1 MSIFH
6 GGTDLSRR
14 FSEGAADSYR
24 REHWRLRYRVPN
36 GTCRSVGT
44 GYPALKRWAIF
55 TSCLAFKSVSWGISA
70 VSVVRVIQNFC
81 YSHIVTDQHH
91 HIDKPEPRWQALLA
105 FLAVGAIY
113 LALPRNLVFGPI
125 WLLPTLIVVL
135 LIPTVVSHR
144 IGKRSLNRA
153 LGLIINGITTI
164 ALIGSVV
171 LLVRALP
178 SHRESPL
185 ALLRSGGLL
194 WLTNVIVFALWY
206 WRLDGGGPT
215 LRHERKEFGSTSFL
229 FPQMQIPHDERAQ
242 FACAHWRPRFVDYFF
257 VSFTQSSTFGP
268 TDAPLL
274 ARWAK
279 IFAMIQISIS
289 LSIVILLISRA
300 VGVL

>member
-1 MSIFH
+1 MS
-6 GGTDLSRR
+6 
-14 FSEGAADSYR
+14 
-24 REHWRLRYRVPN
+24 
-36 GTCRSVGT
+36 
-44 GYPALKRWAIF
+44 
-55 TSCLAFKSVSWGISA
+55 
-70 VSVVRVIQNFC
+70 
-81 YSHIVTDQHH
+81 DQQL
-91 HIDKPEPRWQALLA
+91 HIDKPEPRGQVI
-105 FLAVGAIY
+105 LAVLAIGAIY
-113 LALPRNLVFGPI
+113 LALPANLIVGPI

-144 IGKRSLNRA
+144 AGMRGLNRTLGILINA
-153 LGLIINGITTI
+153 LTTI
-164 ALIGSVV
+164 ALIGSVA

-178 SHRESPL
+178 AHKESPL
-185 ALLRSGGLL
+185 ALLRSGGML

-215 LRHERKEFGSTSFL
+215 KREEDKKFGSRSFL

-242 FACAHWRPRFVDYFF
+242 FACTGFRPRFVDYLF

-279 IFAMIQISIS
+279 VLAMIQIFIS